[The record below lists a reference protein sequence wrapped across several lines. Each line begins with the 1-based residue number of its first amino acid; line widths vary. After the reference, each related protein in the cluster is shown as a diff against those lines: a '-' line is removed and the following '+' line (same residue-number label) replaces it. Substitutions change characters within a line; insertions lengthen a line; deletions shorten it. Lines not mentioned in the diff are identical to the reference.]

1 MRRNWRLD
9 TDSESDEEEQITKIK
24 EKHSGACTEG
34 DAVCDIVKE
43 TREVSS
49 ASVDSTKRSL
59 KMISQMN
66 DMSDTICTQLESQSS
81 QLNRIDTDLDTMGTK
96 LSEAKTEIR
105 KLGRGMIR
113 GLADTIRFSRKQPVK
128 PEKPG
133 TQCHPETSVERNE
146 TTLSPKNTTP
156 KKSVFDTAVRRS
168 WHTDKVVN
176 QTMDETSR
184 NLDKISEGLQKLSEK
199 SIQIGCELDMQG
211 KQIAKVNE
219 KTDTANENMKD
230 VSDKLKQCIK

>member
-1 MRRNWRLD
+1 
-9 TDSESDEEEQITKIK
+9 
-24 EKHSGACTEG
+24 
-34 DAVCDIVKE
+34 
-43 TREVSS
+43 
-49 ASVDSTKRSL
+49 
-59 KMISQMN
+59 
-66 DMSDTICTQLESQSS
+66 
-81 QLNRIDTDLDTMGTK
+81 MGTK

-128 PEKPG
+128 PEKPE
-133 TQCHPETSVERNE
+133 TPCHPETSVERNE
-146 TTLSPKNTTP
+146 TTLSPKNTALKNTAP
-156 KKSVFDTAVRRS
+156 KKSVFDTASRRS

-219 KTDTANENMKD
+219 KTDTANENMRD
-230 VSDKLKQCIK
+230 VSDKLKKIIK

>member
-9 TDSESDEEEQITKIK
+9 TDSESDEEEHITQIK
-24 EKHSGACTEG
+24 EKHSGVSSENDT
-34 DAVCDIVKE
+34 VCEIVKE

-49 ASVDSTKRSL
+49 ASFDSTKRSL
-59 KMISQMN
+59 QMISQMN
-66 DMSDTICTQLESQSS
+66 DMSDTICTQLDSQNS

-128 PEKPG
+128 PE
-133 TQCHPETSVERNE
+133 TQPHPETSVERNA
-146 TTLSPKNTTP
+146 TVISNKNKVP
-156 KKSVFDTAVRRS
+156 KKSVFDTASRRS
-168 WHTDKVVN
+168 WHTDKFVN

-219 KTDTANENMKD
+219 KTDTTNEKMRD

>member
-9 TDSESDEEEQITKIK
+9 TDSESDEEEQITQIK
-24 EKHSGACTEG
+24 EKHNDASSGG
-34 DAVCDIVKE
+34 DVVCDIVKE

-59 KMISQMN
+59 QMISQMN

-128 PEKPG
+128 PEKPE

-146 TTLSPKNTTP
+146 TTLSPKNTAP
-156 KKSVFDTAVRRS
+156 KKSVFDTSVRRS

-230 VSDKLKQCIK
+230 VSDKLKKCIK